1 MQRVFSGNRKEAG
14 ANKGW
19 TAAQKIVGMGVIP
32 LLLKIV
38 NGGRN
43 KNMMRYALGALRNL
57 AMESTVQKLMVKE
70 GVLDALV
77 NVWELFGDDD
87 TFADG
92 SMPQEHAACVLRN
105 LCIDDD
111 VRHTV
116 RKSNKLQSLSRIA
129 DPASPPILEEYVT
142 VKPDLTPH
150 EVMSYSL
157 CRGGGV
163 VKQRFGTTD
172 DEFNAFPVGKYQGA
186 LNCDHLENDESA
198 QHAWECLL
206 DVMNELYL
214 TFEAPHENAV
224 NCLPPTKRSR
234 EISSFAS
241 ASTSFVLALF
251 LFCFCSLFV
260 RACMHANAWQ
270 PYLASSSPL
279 PPPSPTL
286 NPSVYDV
293 HLNSATTTKLLLRR
307 DSASTTVSEIRLTA
321 SGAGAD
327 ANDAIVDC

>member
-1 MQRVFSGNRKEAG
+1 MFSREIGRLALTRDG
-14 ANKGW
+14 SP
-19 TAAQKIVGMGVIP
+19 QKIVGMGVIP

-172 DEFNAFPVGKYQGA
+172 DEFNAFPVGKYEGA

-224 NCLPPTKRSR
+224 SRLPPTWRSR
-234 EISSFAS
+234 GVALAS
-241 ASTSFVLALF
+241 ASTYLPLVLF
-251 LFCFCSLFV
+251 LPCSDSPFV
-260 RACMHANAWQ
+260 HTYTYMQGN
-270 PYLASSSPL
+270 
-279 PPPSPTL
+279 PTL
-286 NPSVYDV
+286 PL
-293 HLNSATTTKLLLRR
+293 HLLSHLPLQLSIPRCKCL
-307 DSASTTVSEIRLTA
+307 
-321 SGAGAD
+321 
-327 ANDAIVDC
+327 